1 MRMNNRGAASVL
13 VVLIIVVL
21 ATFGGI
27 ALTASWTNKNLA
39 IKAAQ
44 SKIDYYALDS
54 VAEELIAQID
64 EQLFLIA
71 QDTTYFMNSLKTDSQ
86 GILNSRDMKIEKM
99 ISEAS
104 SKQKSKAI
112 RTLMLQNMYARI
124 FYYNSAI
131 ALDKY
136 TENHSMTMNYS
147 SNYTKA
153 EDFLDVNNSVPSS
166 GDLNIGFSVSMG
178 DKSGQKSLTIII
190 DIVSPTPDSTIT
202 DADNWITA
210 LEITGYKKNLKYEIV
225 TWKQDQN
232 PIEYDFEPLRFDQ

>member
-190 DIVSPTPDSTIT
+190 DIVSPTP
-202 DADNWITA
+202 
-210 LEITGYKKNLKYEIV
+210 
-225 TWKQDQN
+225 
-232 PIEYDFEPLRFDQ
+232 

>member
-1 MRMNNRGAASVL
+1 
-13 VVLIIVVL
+13 
-21 ATFGGI
+21 
-27 ALTASWTNKNLA
+27 
-39 IKAAQ
+39 
-44 SKIDYYALDS
+44 
-54 VAEELIAQID
+54 
-64 EQLFLIA
+64 
-71 QDTTYFMNSLKTDSQ
+71 
-86 GILNSRDMKIEKM
+86 
-99 ISEAS
+99 
-104 SKQKSKAI
+104 
-112 RTLMLQNMYARI
+112 
-124 FYYNSAI
+124 
-131 ALDKY
+131 
-136 TENHSMTMNYS
+136 